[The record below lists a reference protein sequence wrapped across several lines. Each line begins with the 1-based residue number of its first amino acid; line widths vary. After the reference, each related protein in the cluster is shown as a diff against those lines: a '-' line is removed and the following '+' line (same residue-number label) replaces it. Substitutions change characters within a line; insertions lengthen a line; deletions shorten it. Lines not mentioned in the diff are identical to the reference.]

1 MRLLE
6 LDLNLT
12 GEQALA
18 ECQRRGLVVASR
30 RELAGRVGSSH
41 WHLRI
46 PGRAGT
52 LELSEWQG
60 RVWVKVHPLR
70 EGAWAAAMARDLA
83 DHTMPA
89 QQQPTRGR
97 VVGADARGSEPAR

>member
-1 MRLLE
+1 VLE

-12 GEQALA
+12 TEQALS
-18 ECQRRGLVVASR
+18 ECQRRGLIIQSE
-30 RELAGRVGSSH
+30 RELAGRAGSKH

-60 RVWVKVHPLR
+60 RVWVKVHPR
-70 EGAWAAAMARDLA
+70 RGGGWASDLA
-83 DHTMPA
+83 RELGKLP
-89 QQQPTRGR
+89 
-97 VVGADARGSEPAR
+97 DAR